1 MSYVL
6 RVVLPDRPGTLGAVA
21 TALGGVD
28 ADILAMDVVER
39 ADGHAVDDLVV
50 DLPRSRQPDALITAA
65 ESVPGVRVESV
76 RPDPGV
82 ADVRREWELVE
93 AVAADPAKAVHTLV
107 TMLPIV
113 LRVGWAAV
121 VEVGADGT
129 VSVAAAG
136 GGAPEFA
143 EVSPGWAPLTRP
155 TALDEEA
162 SWVPEA
168 WRMVSTYLAGAPL
181 GSADASVL
189 VGRPGGPA
197 LRASEVARLGH
208 LAGLTA
214 VVAGR
219 IPALHHEPVPRHE
232 PEVRHEPE
240 QRGAG
245 GTAPGSPTRSP
256 VNGQRQVGNPT

>member
-6 RVVLPDRPGTLGAVA
+6 RLVLPDRPGMLGAVA

-39 ADGHAVDDLVV
+39 SGGQAVDDLVV
-50 DLPRSRQPDALITAA
+50 DLPRHRQPDALITAA
-65 ESVPGVRVESV
+65 ESVAGVRVESV

-93 AVAADPAKAVHTLV
+93 AVAADPGQAMHTLAR
-107 TMLPIV
+107 MLPIV

-121 VEVGADGT
+121 VEVDADST
-129 VSVAAAG
+129 VTVLASG
-136 GGAPEFA
+136 GGSPDLSTVA
-143 EVSPGWAPLTRP
+143 PGWAPVTRP
-155 TALDEEA
+155 TVLDEEA
-162 SWVPEA
+162 AWVPES
-168 WRMVSTYLAGAPL
+168 WRIVSTHLAAAPL
-181 GSADASVL
+181 GAVHATVL

-219 IPALHHEPVPRHE
+219 TPALHHGLNE
-232 PEVRHEPE
+232 
-240 QRGAG
+240 AG
-245 GTAPGSPTRSP
+245 
-256 VNGQRQVGNPT
+256 

>member
-6 RVVLPDRPGTLGAVA
+6 RVVLPDRPGMLGAVA

-39 ADGHAVDDLVV
+39 SRGQAVDDLVV
-50 DLPRSRQPDALITAA
+50 DLPRTRQPDALITAA

-93 AVAADPAKAVHTLV
+93 AVAADPAKAVHTLAF
-107 TMLPIV
+107 MLPTV

-121 VEVGADGT
+121 VELDRAGR
-129 VSVAAAG
+129 VSVVAAG
-136 GGAPEFA
+136 GGAPELGA
-143 EVSPGWAPLTRP
+143 VQPGWAPVTRA
-155 TALDEEA
+155 TVLDEEA
-162 SWVPEA
+162 AWVPES
-168 WRMVSTYLAGAPL
+168 WQLVSTYLAAAPL
-181 GSADASVL
+181 GTVDTTVL

-219 IPALHHEPVPRHE
+219 TPELQQAGDPADR
-232 PEVRHEPE
+232 
-240 QRGAG
+240 
-245 GTAPGSPTRSP
+245 
-256 VNGQRQVGNPT
+256 